1 MQLEYNILW
10 IDNDIEDYI
19 ANGEVASIGTYLN
32 DLGFESNIVTVDDE
46 GELDNFIFKH
56 KYDLILSDFNLN
68 ATTGDVIIQEIR
80 ENKRFSTEILFYSA
94 KNNFRD
100 EPEVKERL
108 AFMDRITFHTNRD
121 TFLDKVEKLIILTLD
136 KLLEL
141 NATRGLI
148 TSETSQLD
156 VIIEELTLEL
166 ANNRLQLNTDR
177 LKEIIDGYADNFLS
191 SRSESFKE
199 RYKEIGFNNIFQSIE
214 ANRKWGI
221 FRDLLREYNK
231 QAQSKEIVTFLKKNS
246 TYFSEVIDIRN
257 KFAHSKAKQKDGK
270 MVLIGQFGKED
281 FEFDGEQCISI
292 RRNIIEHRINFKELL
307 EHIKFNVDN

>member
-10 IDNDIEDYI
+10 IDNDIQEYI
-19 ANGEVASIGTYLN
+19 DNGEVGSIRTFLN
-32 DLGFESNIVTVDDE
+32 ELGFESNVETVDDE
-46 GELDNFIFKH
+46 ANLDSYIFKH

-121 TFLDKVEKLIILTLD
+121 TFLDKVEKLIVLTLD

-148 TSETSQLD
+148 TAETSQLD
-156 VIIEELTLEL
+156 VVIEELTIEI
-166 ANNRLQLNTDR
+166 ANNRLKLDAER
-177 LKEIIDGYADNFLS
+177 LKKIIDDYADKFLS

-199 RYKEIGFNNIFQSIE
+199 KYSEIGFNNIFQSIE
-214 ANRKWGI
+214 ANRKWNI
-221 FRDLLREYNK
+221 FRTLLKEYNK
-231 QAQSKEIVTFLKKNS
+231 EVKSSEIEIFLKRNS
-246 TYFSEVIDIRN
+246 TYFDQVIDVRN
-257 KFAHSKAKQKDGK
+257 KFAHSKAKQKEGK

-281 FEFDGEQCISI
+281 FQFDSDQCIGI
-292 RRNIIEHRINFKELL
+292 RKSIIEHRLNFKELL
-307 EHIKFNVDN
+307 EHIEFNVD